1 MMVSEFTFS
10 SNAFIVVGLCLAVIQ
25 ALWVMSVLAS
35 NRRQRDAQPLSSR
48 DFQKE
53 LDRIL
58 PTIDPL

>member
-10 SNAFIVVGLCLAVIQ
+10 SNAFVVVGLCLAMFQ
-25 ALWVMSVLAS
+25 TLWIMSVLAK
-35 NRRQRDAQPLSSR
+35 NRRQRGAQPLSSR

-58 PTIDPL
+58 PTIDPR